1 MLLILLSLLL
11 LVGIPLVI
19 WLHTPWRQRLI
30 SSPLMA
36 YLARAMPPL
45 SATEQEAM
53 AAGTV
58 FWEAEL
64 FGGSPNWQQL
74 RQLPAPHLSQ
84 EEQAFMAHQVAELLA
99 RLAALPGNPHQLD
112 LPDDVWRYLARE
124 GFFAL
129 IIPKAYGGR
138 EFSHYANSQIVARI
152 AAVNLSAAVTV
163 MVPNSL
169 GPAELLLH
177 YGTVAQQDYWLPRL
191 ARGQEIPCFALT
203 GPEAGSDAGAIP
215 DLGVVTRGQWQG
227 SEVLGIRLNWNKR
240 YITLAPRASVI
251 GLAFKLTDPAHLLG
265 EQETY
270 GICCALVPAHL
281 PGIQI
286 GERHLPMG
294 QRFLNGPIRGEDV
307 FIPLESLIGGLDWA
321 GKGWRMLVE
330 CLSAGRGISLP
341 ALGTACGQLACSTS
355 SAYAFV
361 RRQFGQPIGRFE
373 GVQEALAR
381 MGGLTYLMDATRRL
395 TTTALDQGA
404 RPAVATAI
412 AKYHLTELARRCLQD
427 AMDIHAGRAIMLGR
441 SNYLAYH
448 YMGIPIAITVE
459 GANILTR
466 SLMIY
471 GQGALR
477 CHPFLR
483 QELACLQQQGGL
495 AEFDRLLGQHVP
507 RFARHLLL
515 TLASGLTLGRLDA
528 TPIQGYPAGY
538 YRQLS
543 RMSRALALTSDLV
556 MLLLGGRLKR
566 RELLTARLG
575 DWLSQLYLASAAL
588 KRFEEEGASPQD
600 RLLLE
605 YALQHCLQQIGLAVV
620 GVCANLPWPWLG
632 WLLKRWIFP
641 FGNGYA
647 GPSDRLIAALAQA
660 MQQPGGMRE
669 RLMSLLSFPL
679 QEADPVGR
687 VELAFEQLHL
697 VAPLHERL
705 WQAQRQGGLPSPI
718 GMAELIAL
726 AQQKGLLDAAE
737 AASLQEA
744 ERLRYEALQVDSFAM
759 GELERGTWPGG

>member
-1 MLLILLSLLL
+1 MLLLLLIL
-11 LVGIPLVI
+11 GIPLSI
-19 WLHTPWRQRLI
+19 WLHRPWRLQLVSR
-30 SSPLMA
+30 PLMG

-45 SATEQEAM
+45 SATEQEAID
-53 AAGTV
+53 AGSV
-58 FWEAEL
+58 WWEGQL
-64 FGGSPNWQQL
+64 FGGQPDW
-74 RQLPAPHLSQ
+74 RQLMDLPKPSLSE
-84 EEQAFMAHQVAELLA
+84 EEQAFLTHQVDELLS
-99 RLAALPGNPHQLD
+99 RLAALPGNPNQVD
-112 LPDDVWRYLARE
+112 LPDEIWRYLAQE

-152 AAVNLSAAVTV
+152 AAANLSAAVTV

-177 YGTVAQQDYWLPRL
+177 YGTQAQQDYWLPRL
-191 ARGQEIPCFALT
+191 ARGEEIPCFALT

-227 SEVLGIRLNWNKR
+227 NEVIGIRLNWNKR

-251 GLAFKLTDPAHLLG
+251 GLAFKLNDPDHLLG
-265 EQETY
+265 EQEEY
-270 GICCALVPAHL
+270 GISCALIPANL
-281 PGIQI
+281 PGVQI
-286 GERHLPMG
+286 GDRHLPMG

-307 FIPLESLIGGLDWA
+307 FIPLESLIGGIEWA

-341 ALGTACGQLACSTS
+341 ALGTACGQLACRTS

-361 RRQFGQPIGRFE
+361 RQQFGQPIGRFE
-373 GVQEALAR
+373 GVQESLAR
-381 MGGLTYLMDATRRL
+381 IAGLSYQMDAARQL
-395 TTTALDQGA
+395 TTTALDLGA
-404 RPAVATAI
+404 RPGVATAI
-412 AKYHLTELARRCLQD
+412 AKYHITESARRCLLD

-471 GQGALR
+471 GQGAVR

-483 QELACLQQQGGL
+483 QEMACLQQAEGL
-495 AEFDRLLGQHVP
+495 AEFDGLLRQHVS

-515 TLASGLTLGRLDA
+515 TLVSGLTLGRLDSA
-528 TPIQGYPAGY
+528 PSKGYPAGY
-538 YRQLS
+538 YRQLT

-575 DWLSQLYLASAAL
+575 DWLSQLYLASATL
-588 KRFEEEGASPQD
+588 KRFADEGSAEQD
-600 RLLLE
+600 RLLLD
-605 YALQHCLQQIGLAVV
+605 YAMQHSLQQIGLAVV

-647 GPSDRLIAALAQA
+647 GPRDRLIAQLAQA
-660 MQQPGGMRE
+660 LLIPDGLRQRLLTLHHCPQQE
-669 RLMSLLSFPL
+669 
-679 QEADPVGR
+679 QDPVGR
-687 VELAFEQLHL
+687 VELAFMQLYA

-705 WQAQRQGGLPSPI
+705 QQAQKQGQLPTKVP
-718 GMAELIAL
+718 MAKLIEPAL
-726 AQQKGLLDAAE
+726 ALGLLSAAE
-737 AASLQEA
+737 AAALQEA
-744 ERLRYEALQVDSFAM
+744 ERLRYLALQVDSFAASD
-759 GELERGTWPGG
+759 LERGAWPGG